1 MGSDLVPCLSLHF
14 LGLSQ
19 EGQLYVFCLPGP
31 GLCSPLGSLLRA
43 LLGTFEHSSGQ
54 AFPVP
59 SPGMPWVP
67 SRTFALRN
75 SSWSKPTRWEGS
87 QYGFHQTAS
96 PHRAS
101 TLPLMWPKFASD
113 VLGTLHPAIEVNSWG
128 PEFSNMIPLA
138 VKMLLSL
145 PSRADLL
152 GRVSVW
158 LW

>member
-19 EGQLYVFCLPGP
+19 EEQLYVLCLPGP
-31 GLCSPLGSLLRA
+31 GLCSPLGRLRRA
-43 LLGTFEHSSGQ
+43 LLDTFENPSGQ

-59 SPGMPWVP
+59 SPGIRWVP

-75 SSWSKPTRWEGS
+75 SSWSKPARWEGS
-87 QYGFHQTAS
+87 QYGFHQMAS

-128 PEFSNMIPLA
+128 PELSNMIPLA

-145 PSRADLL
+145 PSRAD
-152 GRVSVW
+152 
-158 LW
+158 